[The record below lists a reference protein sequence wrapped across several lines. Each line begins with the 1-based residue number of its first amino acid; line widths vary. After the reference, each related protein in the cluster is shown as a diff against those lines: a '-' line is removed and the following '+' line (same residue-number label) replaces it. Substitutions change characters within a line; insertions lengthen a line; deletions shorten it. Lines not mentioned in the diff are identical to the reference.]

1 MAVVAPH
8 PWTPPI
14 FVHGEIV
21 FDRTRAGDAFIC
33 IAEIIAVE
41 ENGYRVHYM
50 IVQSGL
56 EVGTQ
61 CFYPSPAHRPA
72 IIAPYSF
79 NVGDIVLGKMRAEFN
94 NSKLYEVQITWRE
107 EYDCSFRY
115 HITYVGYVTSW
126 DHYVEAHEVS
136 RLLFRIHKLTLNF
149 SFTDSNGMN
158 HVLPLEVTTRL
169 PLENHKQAVV
179 KWVNTMLARRVT
191 KNRVTFVVR
200 GQTLDSE
207 ISSHDLKLYGDD
219 QVSVI
224 VA

>member
-1 MAVVAPH
+1 
-8 PWTPPI
+8 
-14 FVHGEIV
+14 
-21 FDRTRAGDAFIC
+21 
-33 IAEIIAVE
+33 
-41 ENGYRVHYM
+41 
-50 IVQSGL
+50 
-56 EVGTQ
+56 
-61 CFYPSPAHRPA
+61 
-72 IIAPYSF
+72 
-79 NVGDIVLGKMRAEFN
+79 
-94 NSKLYEVQITWRE
+94 
-107 EYDCSFRY
+107 
-115 HITYVGYVTSW
+115 
-126 DHYVEAHEVS
+126 
-136 RLLFRIHKLTLNF
+136 
-149 SFTDSNGMN
+149 MN